1 MNQCSPYLN
10 PLPKFLCQ
18 TNKLQH
24 RSLNQKKS
32 SRRNT
37 TITSA
42 PYPVDNHNQQESVK
56 KEDSVNFIPTIINGI
71 TKKTTISEMT
81 LEVSELSSEVNG
93 DTIHGI
99 MTDLKESIN
108 IHQNKKL
115 PSTQHRV
122 VLSGDSNMRGYVSS
136 LEPLLNSNYNLYSV
150 MKPGSSTNELGKSAT
165 ETISYLN
172 HNDMIILCY
181 GTNNFDQKSKKNLK
195 EKLSCT
201 FQNIKKFIL
210 NNNHTNILLMNVPFQ
225 YDIPNV
231 SLC

>member
-1 MNQCSPYLN
+1 MCSPYLN
-10 PLPKFLCQ
+10 PLAKFLPQ

-32 SRRNT
+32 SRKNT

-42 PYPVDNHNQQESVK
+42 PYPVDNHKQQESVK
-56 KEDSVNFIPTIINGI
+56 KEDLVNFIPTIINGI

-81 LEVSELSSEVNG
+81 LEVSEVNG
-93 DTIHGI
+93 DTICGI
-99 MTDLKESIN
+99 VTDLKESIN
-108 IHQNKKL
+108 IHQNKKCS
-115 PSTQHRV
+115 STQHRV